1 MRVSLQGEF
10 DPFTLV
16 RPRCPDD
23 GVRGD
28 HRPMFVQSALPVPDE
43 GGVPLDW
50 AAPEVIFA
58 GNVTSRSV
66 DGPTRI
72 NTK

>member
-1 MRVSLQGEF
+1 VL
-10 DPFTLV
+10 
-16 RPRCPDD
+16 
-23 GVRGD
+23 
-28 HRPMFVQSALPVPDE
+28 DE